1 MENAGKKMDGPQ
13 DGLNEWRI
21 EEPNS
26 SCISNQERLAEG
38 QRSQRLE
45 FQWKPYGPSHR
56 PWKAA
61 WLSGPKEGFS

>member
-56 PWKAA
+56 P
-61 WLSGPKEGFS
+61 